1 MPEWII
7 KLGLWV
13 VGGMATL
20 IMVIGGAFIRSDRK
34 RLERLEY
41 DMQTKASDA
50 DHKELQRKLSAEIK
64 DVHEKIEDQGREIR
78 EHMAEQSKTMNDGFN
93 RLQDTIIKYMGN
105 GRG

>member
-7 KLGLWV
+7 KAGMWV
-13 VGGMATL
+13 VGGLVSL
-20 IMVIGGAFIRSDRK
+20 IMIIGGAFIRSDRL
-34 RLERLEY
+34 RLKQLED
-41 DMQTKASDA
+41 DMKLKASDA

-78 EHMAEQSKTMNDGFN
+78 EHMAEQSKTMSDGFN

-105 GRG
+105 GR